1 MKTTRFLTRPATV
14 LAVSCLLA
22 GAAASATHAQDAKQ
36 VYEKNC
42 VNCHGAGGKGDGPA
56 AAKLKPAPGDLAK
69 TLKGMSDADIAK
81 IVKEGGKA
89 VGKAPTMPGYGKK
102 LNDAEIQGLVQY
114 MKQFVK

>member
-1 MKTTRFLTRPATV
+1 MKRKRFLTKTAAL
-14 LAVSCLLA
+14 LAAGCLLV
-22 GAAASATHAQDAKQ
+22 GVAAAATHAQDAKQ
-36 VYEKNC
+36 TYEKNC
-42 VNCHGAGGKGDGPA
+42 VNCHGASGKGDGPA
-56 AAKLKPAPGDLAK
+56 AAKLKPAPGDLSV